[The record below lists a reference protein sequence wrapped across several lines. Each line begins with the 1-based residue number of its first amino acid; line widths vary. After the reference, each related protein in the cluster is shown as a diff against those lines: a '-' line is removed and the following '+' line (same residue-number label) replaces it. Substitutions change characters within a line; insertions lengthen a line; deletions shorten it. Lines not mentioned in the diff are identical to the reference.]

1 MHIHIQS
8 PALRGA
14 FLLSLSLSAS
24 VASAQQS
31 LPVIEVGPLRPA
43 QPGSPGADVEDQ
55 IVVTPT
61 RVEQPASSTGASVS
75 VIHARDIQKRG
86 SLGFNDVLRGVPGLD
101 VYSNG
106 GPGAQ
111 TSVALRGSTPGQTL
125 VLIDGIRI
133 GDPTSTDGSVDFGR
147 LIPTDIERIEVLR
160 GPQSALY
167 GSDAMGGVINII
179 TRRGKGAPQGW
190 LMSEG
195 GSYGTSSSRASIS
208 GADGRGAYAL
218 SISGLHADGFPRY
231 GYRPQRPIVI
241 GDQTTPL
248 PPLPT
253 NDPTNN
259 VGVTGRIG
267 YEFTEDARVE
277 AGLAGYDSA
286 IRYDN
291 PYAFNPWSVFDPFNH
306 QHATFMQGYA
316 RLGADM
322 FDKILRNRL
331 TLYAN
336 RGNLDAWMTE
346 ACFDMLTFTSQN
358 CRFGYLGGR
367 RGLEYQSDIALG
379 PLGLATIGSRI
390 ETETAQN
397 SREAWIVDNY
407 APSRAVQTT
416 WSGYAQH
423 QFTLF
428 DRLDISYGGR
438 ADAVSKNRTFLTWRT
453 MANFRIDEIGMRLR
467 GSAATGAKTA
477 SLYQRFS
484 QYGDPTL
491 APERVLGFDAG
502 VDQSFFGGL
511 ATASVSVFTNRYE
524 NLVQFGK
531 AESCTATQIFGCY
544 FSVGR
549 ADTRGVEFSG
559 EAALVPGALLLR
571 GSYTFLAA
579 RNLDD
584 DEDSIYAGRTLLR
597 RPRHKGMWSVIYT
610 GAPGLELEARANIVG
625 AAHDVDF
632 IFNKRVTLAPYVRLD
647 LFANYRLT
655 DQLTLHGRIEN
666 VGNAL
671 YEEVYNYSTTARAF
685 YGGVKYAW

>member
-1 MHIHIQS
+1 M
-8 PALRGA
+8 
-14 FLLSLSLSAS
+14 
-24 VASAQQS
+24 
-31 LPVIEVGPLRPA
+31 
-43 QPGSPGADVEDQ
+43 
-55 IVVTPT
+55 
-61 RVEQPASSTGASVS
+61 
-75 VIHARDIQKRG
+75 
-86 SLGFNDVLRGVPGLD
+86 
-101 VYSNG
+101 
-106 GPGAQ
+106 
-111 TSVALRGSTPGQTL
+111 
-125 VLIDGIRI
+125 LIDGIRI

-147 LIPTDIERIEVLR
+147 LLPTDIERIEVLR

-208 GADGRGAYAL
+208 GADGQGSYAL

-248 PPLPT
+248 PPLPA

-267 YEFTEDARVE
+267 HDFTEDARIE

-291 PYAFNPWSVFDPFNH
+291 PYAFNSWSVFDPFNH
-306 QHATFMQGYA
+306 QHATFMQGYV

-322 FDKILRNRL
+322 FDKTLRNRL

-336 RGNLDAWMTE
+336 RGNRDAWSTE
-346 ACFDMLTFTSQN
+346 ACFDMQTFLSQN

-367 RGLEYQSDIALG
+367 RGVEYQSDIALG
-379 PLGLATIGSRI
+379 PLGLATIGSRV

-397 SREAWIVDNY
+397 SREAWIVDDY
-407 APSRAVQTT
+407 APTHAVQTT

-438 ADAVSKNRTFLTWRT
+438 VDAVSKNQTFLTWRT

-484 QYGDPTL
+484 RIRRSDARARTRPRLRRRHRSELFWRSCHGLRLRLHQSLRKSRAVREGRELHGDADL
-491 APERVLGFDAG
+491 RLLFQRRARGYA
-502 VDQSFFGGL
+502 
-511 ATASVSVFTNRYE
+511 RRR
-524 NLVQFGK
+524 
-531 AESCTATQIFGCY
+531 IFGRSC
-544 FSVGR
+544 SR
-549 ADTRGVEFSG
+549 ARRSAV
-559 EAALVPGALLLR
+559 ARKLHVP
-571 GSYTFLAA
+571 
-579 RNLDD
+579 
-584 DEDSIYAGRTLLR
+584 R
-597 RPRHKGMWSVIYT
+597 RAQSR
-610 GAPGLELEARANIVG
+610 
-625 AAHDVDF
+625 
-632 IFNKRVTLAPYVRLD
+632 
-647 LFANYRLT
+647 
-655 DQLTLHGRIEN
+655 
-666 VGNAL
+666 
-671 YEEVYNYSTTARAF
+671 
-685 YGGVKYAW
+685 

>member
-1 MHIHIQS
+1 MRTKPS
-8 PALRGA
+8 SR
-14 FLLSLSLSAS
+14 
-24 VASAQQS
+24 
-31 LPVIEVGPLRPA
+31 R
-43 QPGSPGADVEDQ
+43 
-55 IVVTPT
+55 
-61 RVEQPASSTGASVS
+61 RASSSRHRARGASVS

-147 LIPTDIERIEVLR
+147 LLPTDIERIEVLR

-208 GADGRGAYAL
+208 GADGQGSYAL

-231 GYRPQRPIVI
+231 GYRPQRPIFI

-248 PPLPT
+248 PPLPA
-253 NDPTNN
+253 NDPTNT

-267 YEFTEDARVE
+267 YDFTEDARIE
-277 AGLAGYDSA
+277 AGIAGYDSA

-291 PYAFNPWSVFDPFNH
+291 PYAFNSWSVFDPFNH
-306 QHATFMQGYA
+306 QHATFMQGYV

-322 FDKILRNRL
+322 FDKALRNRL

-336 RGNLDAWMTE
+336 RGNRDAWIDGSLFRHADLPVAE
-346 ACFDMLTFTSQN
+346 LPLRLSRRAAGASN
-358 CRFGYLGGR
+358 IRAISRWGR
-367 RGLEYQSDIALG
+367 WVSRPSARASKPRRRRIRARPGSSMITRRRTPSRRHG
-379 PLGLATIGSRI
+379 PAMRSI
-390 ETETAQN
+390 N
-397 SREAWIVDNY
+397 SR
-407 APSRAVQTT
+407 S
-416 WSGYAQH
+416 
-423 QFTLF
+423 F

-438 ADAVSKNRTFLTWRT
+438 ADAVSKNQTFLTWRT

-484 QYGDPTL
+484 
-491 APERVLGFDAG
+491 RVWRSDARARTRARLRRRHRSELFRRSRHGFRLRLRQSLRESRAVRQGRELHVDADLRLLFQRRARG
-502 VDQSFFGGL
+502 YARRRIFRRS
-511 ATASVSVFTNRYE
+511 
-524 NLVQFGK
+524 
-531 AESCTATQIFGCY
+531 ESRSWRSA
-544 FSVGR
+544 V
-549 ADTRGVEFSG
+549 
-559 EAALVPGALLLR
+559 R

-632 IFNKRVTLAPYVRLD
+632 IFNKRVMLAPYVRLD
-647 LFANYRLT
+647 LFAELQADRPADAAWAHRECGQCALRGSLQLFYDGARLLWRREIRLVT
-655 DQLTLHGRIEN
+655 
-666 VGNAL
+666 
-671 YEEVYNYSTTARAF
+671 
-685 YGGVKYAW
+685 K

>member
-1 MHIHIQS
+1 MPSHI
-8 PALRGA
+8 PTTALRGA
-14 FLLSLSLSAS
+14 LLLSLSLSAS
-24 VASAQQS
+24 TAFAQQS
-31 LPVIEVGPLRPA
+31 LPTIEVGPLSPA
-43 QPGSPGADVEDQ
+43 QPGSPGAALEDQ
-55 IVVTPT
+55 TVVTPT
-61 RVEQPASSTGASVS
+61 RVEQPVASTGASVS
-75 VIHARDIQKRG
+75 VIHAHDIQKRG
-86 SLGFNDVLRGVPGLD
+86 SLSFNDVLRGVPGLD
-101 VYSNG
+101 VFSNG
-106 GPGAQ
+106 GPGTQ
-111 TSVALRGSTPGQTL
+111 TSVVLRGSTPGQTL

-147 LIPTDIERIEVLR
+147 LLPTDIERIEVLR

-190 LMSEG
+190 IMTEG

-208 GADGRGAYAL
+208 GADAQGSYAL

-231 GYRPQRPIVI
+231 GYRQQRPIFI

-248 PPLPT
+248 PPLPAD
-253 NDPTNN
+253 DPTNN

-267 YEFTEDARVE
+267 YEFTDRARIE

-291 PYAFNPWSVFDPFNH
+291 PYAFNAWSVFDPFNH
-306 QHATFMQGYA
+306 HHATFMQGYV
-316 RLGADM
+316 RLGAEM
-322 FDKILRNRL
+322 FDKTLRNRL

-336 RGNLDAWMTE
+336 RGNRDVWSTE
-346 ACFDMLTFTSQN
+346 ACFDNLTFTSQN

-367 RGLEYQSDIALG
+367 RGVEYQSDIVLG
-379 PLGLATIGSRI
+379 PFGLATLGSRV

-397 SREAWIVDNY
+397 SREAWIVDDFT
-407 APSRAVQTT
+407 PTRAVQTT

-423 QFTLF
+423 QFTLL

-438 ADAVSKNRTFLTWRT
+438 IDAVSQNKTFMTWRT
-453 MANFRIDEIGMRLR
+453 TANFRIDEIGMRLR

-502 VDQSFFGGL
+502 IDQSFFGGL
-511 ATASVSVFTNRYE
+511 ATASVSVFTNRYT

-531 AESCTATQIFGCY
+531 AESCASTQIFGCY
-544 FSVGR
+544 FNVGR

-559 EAALVPGALLLR
+559 EAALVPSALLAR
-571 GSYTFLAA
+571 GSYTFL
-579 RNLDD
+579 
-584 DEDSIYAGRTLLR
+584 S
-597 RPRHKGMWSVIYT
+597 
-610 GAPGLELEARANIVG
+610 
-625 AAHDVDF
+625 
-632 IFNKRVTLAPYVRLD
+632 
-647 LFANYRLT
+647 
-655 DQLTLHGRIEN
+655 
-666 VGNAL
+666 
-671 YEEVYNYSTTARAF
+671 
-685 YGGVKYAW
+685 

>member
-1 MHIHIQS
+1 MPSHV
-8 PALRGA
+8 PATALRGA
-14 FLLSLSLSAS
+14 FALSLSLSAS
-24 VASAQQS
+24 AAFAQQS
-31 LPVIEVGPLRPA
+31 LPVIDVGPVGPTQADSPA
-43 QPGSPGADVEDQ
+43 AEIEDQ

-61 RVEQPASSTGASVS
+61 RVEQPVASTGASVS
-75 VIHARDIQKRG
+75 VVHARDIQKRG
-86 SLGFNDVLRGVPGLD
+86 SLGFSDVLRGVPGLD
-101 VYSNG
+101 VFSNG
-106 GPGAQ
+106 GPGTQ

-125 VLIDGIRI
+125 FLIDGIRI

-147 LIPTDIERIEVLR
+147 LLPTDIERIEVLR

-190 LMSEG
+190 IMSEG

-208 GADGRGAYAL
+208 GADGHGSYAL

-231 GYRPQRPIVI
+231 GYRQQRPIFI

-248 PPLPT
+248 PPLPAD
-253 NDPTNN
+253 DPTNN
-259 VGVTGRIG
+259 VGVTGRLG
-267 YEFTEDARVE
+267 YEFTERARIE

-291 PYAFNPWSVFDPFNH
+291 PYAFKPWSVFDPFNH
-306 QHATFMQGYA
+306 QHATFMQGYV
-316 RLGADM
+316 RLGAEM
-322 FDKILRNRL
+322 FDNMLRNRL

-336 RGNLDAWMTE
+336 RGNRDAWVTE
-346 ACFDMLTFTSQN
+346 ACFDTLTFMSQN

-367 RGLEYQSDIALG
+367 RGVEYQSDIALG
-379 PLGLATIGSRI
+379 PLGLATLGSRV

-397 SREAWIVDNY
+397 SRDAWIIDDY
-407 APSRAVQTT
+407 APTHAVQTT

-438 ADAVSKNRTFLTWRT
+438 VDAVSQNRTFMTWRT
-453 MANFRIDEIGMRLR
+453 MANFRLDEIGMRLR

-477 SLYQRFS
+477 SLFQRFS
-484 QYGDPTL
+484 EYGDPAL

-502 VDQSFFGGL
+502 IDQSFFSGL
-511 ATASVSVFTNRYE
+511 ATASVSVFTNRYV

-531 AESCTATQIFGCY
+531 VESCTAAQIFGCY
-544 FSVGR
+544 FNVGR
-549 ADTRGVEFSG
+549 ADTRGVEFFG
-559 EAALVPGALLLR
+559 EAALVPGALLAR
-571 GSYTFLAA
+571 GSYTFLSA

-584 DEDSIYAGRTLLR
+584 DANSIYAGRTLLR
-597 RPRHKGMWSVIYT
+597 RPRHKGMWSFVYT
-610 GAPGLELEARANIVG
+610 GLKGLEVEARANIVG
-625 AAHDVDF
+625 PAHDVDF
-632 IFNKRVTLAPYVRLD
+632 VFNKRVMLAPYVRLD

-666 VGNAL
+666 LNNAL
-671 YEEVYNYSTTARAF
+671 YEEVYNFSTTARAF

>member
-1 MHIHIQS
+1 MPSHIS
-8 PALRGA
+8 TTALRGA
-14 FLLSLSLSAS
+14 FALSLSLSAS
-24 VASAQQS
+24 AAFAQQS
-31 LPVIEVGPLRPA
+31 LPVIEVGPLSPA
-43 QPGSPGADVEDQ
+43 QPGSPGEALEDQ
-55 IVVTPT
+55 TVVTPT
-61 RVEQPASSTGASVS
+61 RVEQPLSSTGASVS

-106 GPGAQ
+106 GPGTQ

-125 VLIDGIRI
+125 VLIDGVRI

-147 LIPTDIERIEVLR
+147 LLPTDIERIEVLR

-208 GADGRGAYAL
+208 GADGQGSYAL

-231 GYRPQRPIVI
+231 GYRQQRPIVI

-248 PPLPT
+248 PPLPA

-267 YEFTEDARVE
+267 YDFTEDARIE

-306 QHATFMQGYA
+306 QHATFMQGYV

-336 RGNLDAWMTE
+336 RGNRDAWSTE
-346 ACFDMLTFTSQN
+346 ACFDTLTFLSRN
-358 CRFGYLGGR
+358 CRFGFLGGR
-367 RGLEYQSDIALG
+367 RGVEYQSDVALG
-379 PLGLATIGSRI
+379 PLGLATIGSRV

-397 SREAWIVDNY
+397 SREAWIVDDY
-407 APSRAVQTT
+407 APTHAVQTT

-438 ADAVSKNRTFLTWRT
+438 ADAVSKNQTFLTWRT

-491 APERVLGFDAG
+491 APERVIGFDAG
-502 VDQSFFGGL
+502 IDQSFFGGF
-511 ATASVSVFTNRYE
+511 ATASVSVFHNRYE

-544 FSVGR
+544 FNVGR

-571 GSYTFLAA
+571 GSYTFLSA
-579 RNLDD
+579 RNLDV

-632 IFNKRVTLAPYVRLD
+632 IFNKRVMLAPYVRLD
-647 LFANYRLT
+647 LFANYKLT
-655 DQLTLHGRIEN
+655 DSLTLQGRIEN

>member
-1 MHIHIQS
+1 MHLKIQS

-14 FLLSLSLSAS
+14 FLLSLCHCAFP
-24 VASAQQS
+24 AYAQQS
-31 LPVIEVGPLRPA
+31 LPVIEVGPLTPA
-43 QPGSPGADVEDQ
+43 QPGSPAADVEDQ
-55 IVVTPT
+55 TVVTPT
-61 RVEQPASSTGASVS
+61 RVEQPVSSSGASVS
-75 VIHARDIQKRG
+75 VIHAHDIQKRG
-86 SLGFNDVLRGVPGLD
+86 SLAFNDVLRGVPGLD
-101 VYSNG
+101 VFSTG
-106 GPGAQ
+106 GAGTQ
-111 TSVALRGSTPGQTL
+111 TSVFLRGSTPGQTL

-190 LMSEG
+190 VMTEG

-208 GADGRGAYAL
+208 GADAHGAYAL

-231 GYRPQRPIVI
+231 GYRQQRPIVI

-248 PPLPT
+248 PPLPAD
-253 NDPTNN
+253 DPTNN

-267 YEFTEDARVE
+267 YELTDDVRIE
-277 AGLAGYDSA
+277 AGLAAYDSA

-306 QHATFMQGYA
+306 QHATFMQGYV
-316 RLGADM
+316 RLGADV
-322 FDKILRNRL
+322 FDKRLRNRL

-336 RGNLDAWMTE
+336 RGNRDVWVTD
-346 ACFDMLTFTSQN
+346 ACFDMLTFMSRN
-358 CRFGYLGGR
+358 CRFGFLGGR
-367 RGLEYQSDIALG
+367 RGLEYQSDVALG
-379 PLGLATIGSRI
+379 ALGLATIGARV
-390 ETETAQN
+390 ETETAQS
-397 SREAWIVDNY
+397 SREAWIVDNFTPTH
-407 APSRAVQTT
+407 AIQTT

-423 QFTLF
+423 QFTVL

-438 ADAVSKNRTFLTWRT
+438 VDAVSHNRTFMTWRT
-453 MANFRIDEIGMRLR
+453 MANFRIDETGTRLR

-502 VDQSFFGGL
+502 VDQSLFGGR
-511 ATASVSVFTNRYE
+511 ATASVSVFANRYT

-544 FSVGR
+544 FNVGR

-559 EAALVPGALLLR
+559 EAGLIPGALLLR
-571 GSYTFLAA
+571 GSYTFLSA
-579 RNLDD
+579 RNLDFD
-584 DEDSIYAGRTLLR
+584 SDSIYAGRTLLR
-597 RPRHKGMWSVIYT
+597 RPRNKGMWSLIYT
-610 GAPGLELEARANIVG
+610 GLPGLELEARANIVG

-632 IFNKRVTLAPYVRLD
+632 IFNRRVMLAPYVRLD
-647 LFANYRLT
+647 LFANYKLT
-655 DQLTLHGRIEN
+655 DSLTLHGRIEN
-666 VGNAL
+666 LNNAL
-671 YEEVYNYSTTARAF
+671 YEEVYNYATTARAF

>member
-1 MHIHIQS
+1 MPSHIPS
-8 PALRGA
+8 TALRGA
-14 FLLSLSLSAS
+14 FLLSLSASA
-24 VASAQQS
+24 AFAQQS
-31 LPVIEVGPLRPA
+31 LPVIEVGPLGPA
-43 QPGSPGADVEDQ
+43 QPGSPGAALEEQ
-55 IVVTPT
+55 TVVTPT
-61 RVEQPASSTGASVS
+61 RVEQPVASTGASVS

-106 GPGAQ
+106 GPGTQ

-133 GDPTSTDGSVDFGR
+133 GDPTSTDGSVDFGN
-147 LIPTDIERIEVLR
+147 LLPTDIERIEVLR

-179 TRRGKGAPQGW
+179 TRRDKGAPQGW
-190 LMSEG
+190 IMSEG

-208 GADGRGAYAL
+208 GADAQGSYAL

-231 GYRPQRPIVI
+231 GYRQQRPIFI

-248 PPLPT
+248 PRLPAD
-253 NDPTNN
+253 DPTNT
-259 VGVTGRIG
+259 VGVTGRVG
-267 YEFTEDARVE
+267 YEFTDQARIE

-306 QHATFMQGYA
+306 HHATFMQGYV
-316 RLGADM
+316 RLGAEM
-322 FDKILRNRL
+322 FDNTLRNRL

-336 RGNLDAWMTE
+336 RGNRDVWATE
-346 ACFDMLTFTSQN
+346 ACFDTLTFTSQN
-358 CRFGYLGGR
+358 CRFGFLGGR
-367 RGLEYQSDIALG
+367 RGLEYQSDVALG
-379 PLGLATIGSRI
+379 PFGLATLGSRV

-397 SREAWIVDNY
+397 SREAWIVDKY
-407 APSRAVQTT
+407 EPTRAVQTT

-438 ADAVSKNRTFLTWRT
+438 IDAVSQNRTFMTWRT

-502 VDQSFFGGL
+502 IDQSFFGGL
-511 ATASVSVFTNRYE
+511 ATASVSVFTNRYM

-544 FSVGR
+544 FNVGR

-559 EAALVPGALLLR
+559 EAVLVPGALLLR
-571 GSYTFLAA
+571 GSYTFLSA
-579 RNLDD
+579 RNLDYD
-584 DEDSIYAGRTLLR
+584 RDSIYAGRTLLR
-597 RPRHKGMWSVIYT
+597 RPRHKGMWSLIYT
-610 GAPGLELEARANIVG
+610 GLPGLEVEARANIIG

-632 IFNKRVTLAPYVRLD
+632 IFNKRVMLAPYVRLD
-647 LFANYRLT
+647 LFANYKLT
-655 DQLTLHGRIEN
+655 DSLTLHGRIEN
-666 VGNAL
+666 LNNAL

>member
-1 MHIHIQS
+1 MQIQI
-8 PALRGA
+8 PATALRGA
-14 FLLSLSLSAS
+14 FLLSLCLSAFP
-24 VASAQQS
+24 AIAQQS
-31 LPVIEVGPLRPA
+31 LPVIDVGPMSPA
-43 QPGSPGADVEDQ
+43 QPGSPAADVEDQ
-55 IVVTPT
+55 TVVTPT
-61 RVEQPASSTGASVS
+61 RVEQPVSSTGASVS
-75 VIHARDIQKRG
+75 VIHAHDIQERG
-86 SLGFNDVLRGVPGLD
+86 SLAFNDVLRGVPGLD
-101 VYSNG
+101 VFSTG
-106 GPGAQ
+106 GPGTQ
-111 TSVALRGSTPGQTL
+111 TSVFLRGSTPGQTL

-190 LMSEG
+190 VMTEG
-195 GSYGTSSSRASIS
+195 GAYGTSSSRASVS
-208 GADGRGAYAL
+208 GADAHGSYAL

-231 GYRPQRPIVI
+231 GYRQQRPIVI

-248 PPLPT
+248 PPLPAD
-253 NDPTNN
+253 DPTNT

-267 YEFTEDARVE
+267 YEFTPDARIE
-277 AGLAGYDSA
+277 TGLAGYDSA
-286 IRYDN
+286 VRYDN

-306 QHATFMQGYA
+306 QHATFMQGYT

-322 FDKILRNRL
+322 FDKTLRNRL

-336 RGNLDAWMTE
+336 RGNRDVWATE
-346 ACFDMLTFTSQN
+346 ACFDTLTFMSQN

-367 RGLEYQSDIALG
+367 RGVEYQSDIALG
-379 PLGLATIGSRI
+379 PFGLATLGSRV
-390 ETETAQN
+390 ETETAQT
-397 SREAWIVDNY
+397 SREAWIVDDY
-407 APSRAVQTT
+407 APRRAVQTT

-423 QFTLF
+423 QFTLL

-438 ADAVSKNRTFLTWRT
+438 IDAVSQNKTFMTWRT
-453 MANFRIDEIGMRLR
+453 MVNFRIDEIGMRLR

-484 QYGDPTL
+484 EYGDPAL

-502 VDQSFFGGL
+502 IDQSFFGGR
-511 ATASVSVFTNRYE
+511 ATASVSVFTNRYT

-544 FSVGR
+544 FNVGR

-559 EAALVPGALLLR
+559 DASLVPGALLAR
-571 GSYTFLAA
+571 GSYTFLSA

-584 DEDSIYAGRTLLR
+584 DPDSIYAGRTLLR
-597 RPRHKGMWSVIYT
+597 RPRNKAMWSFVYT
-610 GAPGLELEARANIVG
+610 GLPGLEVEARANFVG
-625 AAHDVDF
+625 PAHDVDF
-632 IFNKRVTLAPYVRLD
+632 IFNKRVMLAPYVRLD
-647 LFANYRLT
+647 LFANYKLT
-655 DQLTLHGRIEN
+655 DRLTLHGRIEN
-666 VGNAL
+666 LNNAL

>member
-1 MHIHIQS
+1 MPSHV
-8 PALRGA
+8 PATALRGA
-14 FLLSLSLSAS
+14 FALSLSLSAS
-24 VASAQQS
+24 AAFAQQP
-31 LPVIEVGPLRPA
+31 LPVIEVGPVGPTQADSPA
-43 QPGSPGADVEDQ
+43 AEIGDQ

-61 RVEQPASSTGASVS
+61 RVEQPVASTGASVS
-75 VIHARDIQKRG
+75 VVHARDIQKRG
-86 SLGFNDVLRGVPGLD
+86 SLGFSDVLRGVPGLD
-101 VYSNG
+101 VFSNG
-106 GPGAQ
+106 GPGTQ

-147 LIPTDIERIEVLR
+147 LLPTDIERIEVLR

-190 LMSEG
+190 IMSEG

-208 GADGRGAYAL
+208 GADGQGSYAL

-231 GYRPQRPIVI
+231 GYRQQRPIVI

-248 PPLPT
+248 PPLPAD
-253 NDPTNN
+253 DPTNN

-267 YEFTEDARVE
+267 YEFTERARIE
-277 AGLAGYDSA
+277 AGIAGYDSA

-306 QHATFMQGYA
+306 QHATFMQGYV
-316 RLGADM
+316 RLGAEM
-322 FDKILRNRL
+322 FDNMLRNRL

-336 RGNLDAWMTE
+336 RGNRDAWVTE
-346 ACFDMLTFTSQN
+346 ACFDTLTFISQN
-358 CRFGYLGGR
+358 CRFGYLGAR
-367 RGLEYQSDIALG
+367 RGVEYQSDIALG
-379 PLGLATIGSRI
+379 PLGLATLGSRV

-397 SREAWIVDNY
+397 SREAWIIDDY
-407 APSRAVQTT
+407 APKRAVQTT

-438 ADAVSKNRTFLTWRT
+438 VDAVSQNRTFMTWRT
-453 MANFRIDEIGMRLR
+453 MANLRLDEIGMRLR

-477 SLYQRFS
+477 SLFQRFS
-484 QYGDPTL
+484 EYGDPAL

-502 VDQSFFGGL
+502 IDQSFFSGL
-511 ATASVSVFTNRYE
+511 ATASVSVFTNRYV

-531 AESCTATQIFGCY
+531 VESCTAAQIFGCY
-544 FSVGR
+544 FNVGR
-549 ADTRGVEFSG
+549 ADTRGVEFFG
-559 EAALVPGALLLR
+559 EAALVPGALLAR
-571 GSYTFLAA
+571 GSYTFLSA

-584 DEDSIYAGRTLLR
+584 DADSIYAGRTLLR
-597 RPRHKGMWSVIYT
+597 RPRHKGMWSFVYT
-610 GAPGLELEARANIVG
+610 GLKGLEVEARANFVG
-625 AAHDVDF
+625 PAHDVDF
-632 IFNKRVTLAPYVRLD
+632 VFNKRVMLAPYVRLD

-666 VGNAL
+666 LNNAL
-671 YEEVYNYSTTARAF
+671 YEEVYNFSTTARAF